1 MTITKKS
8 TKTRSRSAAKSKTE
22 LPWNVILH
30 NDWSNAFQRVIWSL
44 KKVMPGMSFAKAT
57 KITYAAHTGGQALVK
72 SCHKELAELYQE
84 LLRAEGLTVTIEP
97 AR

>member
-8 TKTRSRSAAKSKTE
+8 NKSHSAARSKTE
-22 LPWNVILH
+22 SPWNVILH

-44 KKVMPGMSFAKAT
+44 KRVMPGMSFAKAT
-57 KITYAAHTGGQALVK
+57 KITYEAHTSGKALVK

-84 LLRAEGLTVTIEP
+84 RLQAEGLTVTIEP